1 MINMPFEFHPCSAA
15 QPAVKQKNKGA
26 RQLLH
31 ARQWAPNAI
40 TRHGTRILS
49 EHSVADT
56 TMRYLRKL
64 PPVPIRGGYVAKL
77 QVVEGKQTQ
86 FRYLAAIESIEA
98 VGKDIYTF
106 SNGRIINL
114 PKEGSGS
121 GKIGGRLRSRGC
133 FKCACDASVTI
144 RMMEI
149 CSPYPRRMRANHPRR
164 GPGRAAS

>member
-1 MINMPFEFHPCSAA
+1 MGPKRDHKAWNEDLVRALRCRYNNAVPAKAA
-15 QPAVKQKNKGA
+15 CGSN
-26 RQLLH
+26 
-31 ARQWAPNAI
+31 
-40 TRHGTRILS
+40 T
-49 EHSVADT
+49 ADD
-56 TMRYLRKL
+56 
-64 PPVPIRGGYVAKL
+64 VAKV
-77 QVVEGKQTQ
+77 QVAEGKQTQ

-98 VGKDIYTF
+98 VGRDIYTF

-149 CSPYPRRMRANHPRR
+149 CSSYPRRMRANHPRR

>member
-1 MINMPFEFHPCSAA
+1 MIS
-15 QPAVKQKNKGA
+15 
-26 RQLLH
+26 
-31 ARQWAPNAI
+31 
-40 TRHGTRILS
+40 S

-56 TMRYLRKL
+56 TLRYLRKL
-64 PPVPIRGGYVAKL
+64 PPVPIGRIDVAKV
-77 QVVEGKQTQ
+77 QVAERKRKQFQ
-86 FRYLAAIESIEA
+86 YLTAIERIQA

-114 PKEGSGS
+114 PKEGSGN

>member
-1 MINMPFEFHPCSAA
+1 MRFAVNKKTKVSA
-15 QPAVKQKNKGA
+15 PT
-26 RQLLH
+26 LH
-31 ARQWAPNAI
+31 KTAWAPNAI
-40 TRHGTRILS
+40 TRDGTRISS
-49 EHSVADT
+49 EDSVADT

-64 PPVPIRGGYVAKL
+64 PPVPIRGGDVAKL

-133 FKCACDASVTI
+133 FKCACDASVSI